1 MKVEKTNIEG
11 AYIIYTDIYFDDR
24 GYFTETFNQ
33 RKFNELVSNI
43 NFVQDNQSRS
53 SKNVLRGL
61 HFQNQPHAQSKLVRC
76 IEGKV
81 LDVAVDLRK
90 DSSTYGNVVKVE
102 LEENTGKQFFIP
114 KGCAHGFVV
123 LTDKAT
129 FQYKVDDYWHPEYED
144 GINPFSPSL
153 NIDWGISQNEAIM
166 TDKDKNRQEF
176 NNERRFF

>member
-1 MKVEKTNIEG
+1 MKIEKTNIKD
-11 AYIIYTDIYFDDR
+11 AYIIYTDVFTDER

-33 RKFNELVSNI
+33 KKFNEI
-43 NFVQDNQSRS
+43 IPDITFVQDNQSRS

-61 HFQNQPHAQSKLVRC
+61 HFQNEPHSQSKLVRC

-90 DSSTYGNVVKVE
+90 DSPTYGNVEEVT

-114 KGCAHGFVV
+114 KGCAHGFLV
-123 LTDKAT
+123 LTDNAT
-129 FQYKVDDYWHPEYED
+129 FQYKVDDYWFPECED

-153 NIDWGISQNEAIM
+153 NINWGITKDEAIM
-166 TDKDKNRQEF
+166 TDKDKNRKNF
-176 NNERRFF
+176 